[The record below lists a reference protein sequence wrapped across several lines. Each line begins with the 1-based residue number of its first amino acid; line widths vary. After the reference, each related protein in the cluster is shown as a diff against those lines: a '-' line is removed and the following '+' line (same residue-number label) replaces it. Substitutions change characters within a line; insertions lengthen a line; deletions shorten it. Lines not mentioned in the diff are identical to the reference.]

1 MKITLILA
9 TLNEIDGMKL
19 IMPRIKREWYDQ
31 LIVIDGGSTDGTLEY
46 CRDNGYFVKIQ
57 EGKGIRTALDQ
68 AFAIATGD
76 IVITFTPDGNSI
88 PELIPKVIEKM
99 RAGFDMVIV
108 SRYKDGAKSLDDSFL
123 SGWGNWA
130 FTFLVNLFF
139 RSKYTDSLIG
149 FRALR
154 SDAVK
159 KIRLA
164 DGPNTA
170 FERKYYEY
178 TSWDFLSSVR
188 CAKLKMK
195 VSEIPGDE
203 PPRAGGVEKVNK
215 TRVGLVLLGLLFLE
229 FFIPL
234 KKSENFYKK

>member
-1 MKITLILA
+1 MK
-9 TLNEIDGMKL
+9 
-19 IMPRIKREWYDQ
+19 
-31 LIVIDGGSTDGTLEY
+31 
-46 CRDNGYFVKIQ
+46 
-57 EGKGIRTALDQ
+57 
-68 AFAIATGD
+68 
-76 IVITFTPDGNSI
+76 
-88 PELIPKVIEKM
+88 
-99 RAGFDMVIV
+99 AGFDMVIV

-123 SGWGNWA
+123 SGLGNWA
-130 FTFLVNLFF
+130 FTFLINLFF

-154 SDAVK
+154 ADAVR

-170 FERKYYEY
+170 FERKYYQY

-195 VSEIPGDE
+195 VAEIPGDE

-215 TRVGLVLLGLLFLE
+215 TRVGLVLLALLFLE

-234 KKSENFYKK
+234 QNPRDSYKN